1 MYREQAQGEDMK
13 QIKSGAKTGPLL
25 WGQPTLMPQ
34 ECIFLCLLNKILS
47 FNRAVT
53 LTTVSNLCCG
63 ETEPRKLHSS
73 PDRTY
78 SSYSW
83 KFVSSDHLHPFTW
96 CPTTTNLLWFL
107 WVWIFF
113 QIPYINEIIW
123 YLSFSDSLQLAYI
136 LKVHPWIS
144 LFFFM
149 TNLYS
154 IQGHLFIYL
163 CLLRF
168 LYYCLIFSVYKCF
181 NSLVKLIPKYF
192 IVLDVITNKIFFLNF
207 QRVHF

>member
-1 MYREQAQGEDMK
+1 MVRQNQGNYT
-13 QIKSGAKTGPLL
+13 AP
-25 WGQPTLMPQ
+25 PTELIHLIAGSLYP
-34 ECIFLCLLNKILS
+34 
-47 FNRAVT
+47 
-53 LTTVSNLCCG
+53 LTTF
-63 ETEPRKLHSS
+63 THS
-73 PDRTY
+73 PDAPQPPVY
-78 SSYSW
+78 CGFYE
-83 KFVSSDHLHPFTW
+83 FEF
-96 CPTTTNLLWFL
+96 
-107 WVWIFF
+107 FF

-154 IQGHLFIYL
+154 IQGHFFIYL
-163 CLLRF
+163 CLLQF